1 MVCGETE
8 VAAAN
13 LRITINNLE
22 KMTEDGT
29 TGFQKQ
35 LKVSVKHE
43 CYNPG
48 NQFHCCI
55 LNTAIVY
62 IIMYQILD
70 EVCSQQPVSCAD
82 AEKEYNSSKNRFPDK
97 LPSENILH
105 HV

>member
-35 LKVSVKHE
+35 LKVLVPTI
-43 CYNPG
+43 YFTAV
-48 NQFHCCI
+48 QYDMCI
-55 LNTAIVY
+55 Q
-62 IIMYQILD
+62 QILD
-70 EVCSQQPVSCAD
+70 EVCSQ
-82 AEKEYNSSKNRFPDK
+82 
-97 LPSENILH
+97 
-105 HV
+105 

>member
-22 KMTEDGT
+22 KMMDGGT

-43 CYNPG
+43 CTILEPISLLYT
-48 NQFHCCI
+48 QYCMATHC
-55 LNTAIVY
+55 
-62 IIMYQILD
+62 
-70 EVCSQQPVSCAD
+70 VCNYVSD
-82 AEKEYNSSKNRFPDK
+82 SR
-97 LPSENILH
+97 
-105 HV
+105 

>member
-13 LRITINNLE
+13 LRLTINNLE
-22 KMTEDGT
+22 KMMDGGT

-43 CYNPG
+43 CT
-48 NQFHCCI
+48 I
-55 LNTAIVY
+55 LETNFTAVY
-62 IIMYQILD
+62 SIRITMYQILD

-97 LPSENILH
+97 LPSENVCKIN
-105 HV
+105 

>member
-8 VAAAN
+8 AAAAN

-43 CYNPG
+43 CT
-48 NQFHCCI
+48 I
-55 LNTAIVY
+55 LETNFTAVY
-62 IIMYQILD
+62 SIRIIMYQILD